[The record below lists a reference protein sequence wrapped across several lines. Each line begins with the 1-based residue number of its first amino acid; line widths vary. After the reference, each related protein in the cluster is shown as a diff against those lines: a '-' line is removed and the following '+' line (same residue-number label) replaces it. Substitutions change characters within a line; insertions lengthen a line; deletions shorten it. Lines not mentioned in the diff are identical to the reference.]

1 MNERRVRGSFG
12 TIEYSGYSN
21 EIIEIPL
28 EFEDPVMIT
37 SRTVFDIKKLSG
49 DDVYDSDYG
58 VVQIGDSGKKHR
70 IQIVVP
76 EGRQGSFK
84 LELKYDIYDPQ
95 GQGITGIVEP
105 IIVEYETSS
114 VHERVDRLEKLVL
127 ILLQSRS
134 SGNYHDKSGEEMLR
148 DAMPV
153 SVEWMSKLL
162 REYESGEKTIEEYCV
177 VLEERLNLNNED

>member
-1 MNERRVRGSFG
+1 MNERQVRGSFG
-12 TIEYSGYSN
+12 TIGYSGYSN

-84 LELKYDIYDPQ
+84 L
-95 GQGITGIVEP
+95 
-105 IIVEYETSS
+105 
-114 VHERVDRLEKLVL
+114 DRT
-127 ILLQSRS
+127 
-134 SGNYHDKSGEEMLR
+134 Y
-148 DAMPV
+148 AA
-153 SVEWMSKLL
+153 
-162 REYESGEKTIEEYCV
+162 
-177 VLEERLNLNNED
+177 LNLSAGDLSC